1 MTGKFYAPNKIEQ
14 LTQLSDGSASA
25 YIFFDNYE
33 VEAHKKLFG
42 NNNIYL
48 ADVSR
53 VEKKKHVENK
63 ILGILSG
70 WTSHKLLDKNILD
83 MYVNDFIKVCK
94 LYKTSSIDLR
104 PHPSMDTKNNYAY
117 QIADALKSKGI
128 ICQVASYESSVIEQ
142 SEKYI
147 CIAGFA
153 STALRDVRL
162 FNHSIGIIAFE
173 LVSKKYFSAP
183 RFAFGSS
190 DGIDW
195 INCNGDFIRS
205 NMFNT
210 NNRLSVSEA
219 ITRVYND

>member
-1 MTGKFYAPNKIEQ
+1 MTGKFYAPNKIEA

-48 ADVSR
+48 AGVSR
-53 VEKKKHVENK
+53 VEKKACAGNK

-70 WTSHKLLDKNILD
+70 WTEHKLLDKNILD
-83 MYVNDFIKVCK
+83 MYVNDFIKVCE

-117 QIADALKSKGI
+117 QIADALKDNGI
-128 ICQVASYESSVIEQ
+128 VCRVVSHKSSVIEQ
-142 SEKYI
+142 SEKYA

-153 STALRDVRL
+153 STALRDIRL

-173 LVSKKYFSAP
+173 LVSKNYFSSP
-183 RFAFGSS
+183 RVAFGSS

-195 INCNGDFIRS
+195 IDCNGDFIKS
-205 NMFNT
+205 DAFNT
-210 NNRLSVSEA
+210 GNRLSVSEA
-219 ITRVYND
+219 ITRVYNS